1 VLVEDAKAHFAP
13 DSLKPRARLPDAFQ
27 VEPAR
32 GVSAAPI
39 FGQAGSEREALL
51 RVAAAAAGAHD
62 LEEVLEVAA
71 EEARAAIGAA
81 SLSVSRW
88 EREQGALRTIINVGE
103 LGPEEER
110 YPATEIYPL
119 HEDGNAERLILEGHA
134 YFNSIDAPGTDEVSV
149 RRLMWL
155 GKESEVGVPILVEG
169 EAWGEVYAT
178 TAPGQP
184 RFRGEDVR
192 FLETVAGQLAVAIGR
207 AELFSRVSRLAYED
221 PLTGL
226 ANRRALEERLQRA
239 VARAADRNDALAVL
253 LCDVDELKAI
263 NDQAGHDAGDRA
275 LQRVAEA
282 LVAAAAARP
291 GNLVGRLSG
300 DEFCIVMEGATL
312 EQARELA
319 GATLANLND
328 GIRISC
334 GAAALGR
341 GVDSLAELMR
351 AADAALYRAKRNG
364 GGQIF
369 TAGSRASDVTPR
381 PERRALRRT
390 TQERVRDA
398 ARELTARFDGDLAHD
413 GPLERIA
420 AVAIAL
426 SEALNTAA
434 WAISFAPAGGS
445 LIHTVVVA
453 DGRDKR
459 LEGLHIGLDNEVYSV
474 DEYPATARL
483 LESGAGAFVTN
494 VDDKSADGAERAL
507 LELFGRTSVLAASA
521 ADHDLTWLL
530 ELYSDDR
537 TAPLEEAL
545 VDATLLLRAAIP
557 PRSARKG
564 AALRDRWAQQVGLT
578 NALGARLAEET
589 AVQRMAE
596 ATVEEVHLA
605 MGLEATALVR
615 LREDGQL
622 EQAAGLGAFEQ
633 LEGLTMPAHHG
644 LVGRCLRE
652 RRVVL
657 VEDVT
662 REPDYAGTPA
672 TPDVRSELDVPV
684 IVDGNPWGVLTVQST
699 QPSAFDEGDA
709 SMVRSAAHQL
719 SAGLRAA
726 VLRERLERAQRGT
739 AEALKAALDARA
751 ARTAGSPSSLVQR
764 CEAVGRALEL
774 SEQELSALRYAA
786 TLHDIGELGVPE
798 AILNKP
804 GPLTDEE
811 RPAIRRHPL
820 IGEGILSPIDF
831 LADAVPLVR
840 AAHERWDG
848 TGYPDGLAGDQI
860 PLGARILFAC
870 DCFDAMTADR
880 PYRPA
885 LPVEEAKRELRRVA
899 GTQLDPVV
907 VDALLGVLDAGS

>member
-1 VLVEDAKAHFAP
+1 
-13 DSLKPRARLPDAFQ
+13 
-27 VEPAR
+27 
-32 GVSAAPI
+32 
-39 FGQAGSEREALL
+39 
-51 RVAAAAAGAHD
+51 VAAAAAGAHD

-110 YPATEIYPL
+110 YPATEVYLL
-119 HEDGNAERLILEGHA
+119 HEDGNAERLIHEGRA
-134 YFNSIDAPGTDEVSV
+134 YFNSVDSPDIDEVSA

-169 EAWGEVYAT
+169 ESWGEVYAT

-239 VARAADRNDALAVL
+239 VARAADRNVPLSVL

-263 NDQAGHDAGDRA
+263 NDDAGHDAGDRA
-275 LQRVAEA
+275 LQRVGKA

-300 DEFCIVMEGATL
+300 DEFCVVMEGATL

-319 GATLANLND
+319 GATLNNLNEED
-328 GIRISC
+328 GRSILISC

-341 GVDSLAELMR
+341 GVDNLAELMR

-369 TAGSRASDVTPR
+369 TAGSRASDVAPR

-390 TQERVRDA
+390 TQERMRDA
-398 ARELTARFDGDLAHD
+398 VRELTARFAGDLVHE
-413 GPLERIA
+413 GPLERIQ
-420 AVAIAL
+420 AVAVAL

-434 WAISFAPAGGS
+434 WAISFAPAGGDT
-445 LIHTVVVA
+445 IHTVIVA

-459 LEGLHIGLDNEVYSV
+459 LAGLHIGLDNEVYAV

-483 LESGAGAFVTN
+483 LEAGAGAFVTK
-494 VDDKSADGAERAL
+494 VDDKTADRAERAL
-507 LELFGRTSVLAASA
+507 LELLGRTSVLAAAA

-537 TAPLEEAL
+537 TAPLEEGVVEA
-545 VDATLLLRAAIP
+545 ALLLRAAIP

-564 AALRDRWAQQVGLT
+564 AVLRERWAQQVGLT
-578 NALGARLAEET
+578 NSLGARMAEET
-589 AVQRMAE
+589 SVQAMVDL
-596 ATVEEVHLA
+596 TVEEVHLA
-605 MGLEATALVR
+605 MGAAATALFR
-615 LREDGQL
+615 LRDD
-622 EQAAGLGAFEQ
+622 EQIELGAGLGAFEDP
-633 LEGLTMPAHHG
+633 EARDLTMPARVG
-644 LVGRCLRE
+644 LVWRCLRE

-657 VEDVT
+657 VPDVR
-662 REPDYAGTPA
+662 REPDYTSIPA
-672 TPDVRSELDVPV
+672 TADVRSELDVPV
-684 IVDGNPWGVLTVQST
+684 IVDGRPWGALSVQST
-699 QPSAFDEGDA
+699 EANAFDEGDA
-709 SMVRSAAHQL
+709 SMLRSAAHQL

-726 VLRERLERAQRGT
+726 MLRERLERAQQGT
-739 AEALKAALDARA
+739 AEALRAALDARA
-751 ARTAGSPSSLVQR
+751 AATLGTPSSLVQR
-764 CEAVGRALEL
+764 CEAVGRRLEL
-774 SEQELSALRYAA
+774 TDADLSALRYAA

-811 RPAIRRHPL
+811 RPAIERHPL
-820 IGEGILSPIDF
+820 IGEGILSPIEF
-831 LADAVPLVR
+831 LSESLPLVR

-848 TGYPDGLAGDQI
+848 TGYPDGLSGEEI
-860 PLGARILFAC
+860 PMGARILFAC
-870 DCFDAMTADR
+870 DCYDAMTTER

-885 LPVEEAKRELRRVA
+885 LSAEEAQQELRRVA
-899 GTQLDPVV
+899 GTQLDPRV

>member
-1 VLVEDAKAHFAP
+1 
-13 DSLKPRARLPDAFQ
+13 

-32 GVSAAPI
+32 GIAAAPSYV
-39 FGQAGSEREALL
+39 QAGSEREALL

-88 EREQGALRTIINVGE
+88 EREQGTLRTIINVGE

-110 YPATEIYPL
+110 YPNSEIYML
-119 HEDGNAERLILEGHA
+119 HEDGNAERLILEGRA
-134 YFNSIDAPGTDEVSV
+134 YFNSVDSPGIDEVSV

-239 VARAADRNDALAVL
+239 VARAADRDVPLAVL

-263 NDQAGHDAGDRA
+263 NDNAGHDAGDRA
-275 LQRVAEA
+275 LQRVGKA

-300 DEFCIVMEGATL
+300 DEFCVVMEGASV

-319 GATLANLND
+319 GQTLANLNED
-328 GIRISC
+328 GRALLISC

-341 GVDSLAELMR
+341 GVDTLADLMR

-369 TAGSRASDVTPR
+369 TAGSRASDVAPR

-390 TQERVRDA
+390 TQERLRDA
-398 ARELTARFDGDLAHD
+398 VRELTARFAGDLAQE
-413 GPLERIA
+413 GPLERIQ
-420 AVAIAL
+420 AVAVAL

-434 WAISFAPAGGS
+434 WSISFAPAGGDT
-445 LIHTVVVA
+445 IHTVMTA

-459 LEGLHIGLDNEVYSV
+459 VAGLHIGLDNEVYAMS
-474 DEYPATARL
+474 EYPATARL
-483 LESGAGAFVTN
+483 LQAGAGAFVAS
-494 VDDKSADGAERAL
+494 VDDQSADRAERTL
-507 LELFGRTSVLAASA
+507 LELLGRTSVLAASA

-530 ELYSDDR
+530 ELYADPR
-537 TAPLEEAL
+537 TAPLEEGA
-545 VDATLLLRAAIP
+545 VEAALLLRAAIP
-557 PRSARKG
+557 PRSGRKDT
-564 AALRDRWAQQVGLT
+564 ALRERWAQQVGLT
-578 NALGARLAEET
+578 NSLGARLAEET
-589 AVQRMAE
+589 GIQAMAE
-596 ATVEEVHLA
+596 VAVEEVHLT
-605 MGLEATALVR
+605 MGRHATALIV

-622 EQAAGLGAFEQ
+622 EMIAGLGALARPELRAF
-633 LEGLTMPAHHG
+633 TIPVHVG

-657 VEDVT
+657 VNDVT
-662 REPDYAGTPA
+662 QEPDYAGTPA
-672 TPDVRSELDVPV
+672 TVDVRSELDVPV
-684 IVDGNPWGVLTVQST
+684 VVDGKPWGVLSIQSNE
-699 QPSAFDEGDA
+699 PNAFDEGDA
-709 SMVRSAAHQL
+709 STLRSAAYQV

-726 VLRERLERAQRGT
+726 LLRERLERAQAGT

-751 ARTAGSPSSLVQR
+751 AANMATPSSLITR
-764 CEAVGRALEL
+764 CDAVGRRLEL
-774 SEQELSALRYAA
+774 SEADLSALRYAA
-786 TLHDIGELGVPE
+786 ALHDIGELGVPE

-811 RPAIRRHPL
+811 RPAIERHPL
-820 IGEGILSPIDF
+820 IGEGILSPLEF
-831 LADAVPLVR
+831 LNDTAPLVR

-848 TGYPDGLAGDQI
+848 TGYPDGLAGEEI

-870 DCFDAMTADR
+870 DCYEAMTDER
-880 PYRPA
+880 PYRAA
-885 LPVEEAKRELRRVA
+885 LPAEEAQRELRRVA
-899 GTQLDPVV
+899 GSQLDPRVV
-907 VDALLGVLDAGS
+907 EALLGVLDSGS

>member
-1 VLVEDAKAHFAP
+1 
-13 DSLKPRARLPDAFQ
+13 
-27 VEPAR
+27 
-32 GVSAAPI
+32 
-39 FGQAGSEREALL
+39 
-51 RVAAAAAGAHD
+51 VAAAAAGAHD

-88 EREQGALRTIINVGE
+88 EREKGALRTIINVGE
-103 LGPEEER
+103 LGPDEER
-110 YPATEIYPL
+110 YPANEIHPL
-119 HEDGNAERLILEGHA
+119 HDDLTTERLVLEGEG
-134 YFNSIDAPGTDEVSV
+134 YFASVDAHDIDEVSA
-149 RRLMWL
+149 RRLTRL

-239 VARAADRNDALAVL
+239 VARAADRGVPLAVL

-263 NDQAGHDAGDRA
+263 NDEAGHDAGDRA
-275 LQRVAEA
+275 LQRVAKA
-282 LVAAAAARP
+282 LVSAAAARP

-300 DEFCIVMEGATL
+300 DEFCVVMEGASL
-312 EQARELA
+312 EQGRELA
-319 GATLANLND
+319 GATLANLAEED
-328 GIRISC
+328 GRSILISC

-341 GVDSLAELMR
+341 GVDTLAELMR

-369 TAGSRASDVTPR
+369 TAGSRASDVAPR

-390 TQERVRDA
+390 SQERMRDA
-398 ARELTARFDGDLAHD
+398 VRELTSRFAGDLAHE
-413 GPLERIA
+413 GPLERME

-426 SEALNTAA
+426 SEALNTSG

-445 LIHTVVVA
+445 TIHTVSVA

-459 LEGLHIGLDNEVYSV
+459 LEGLHLGLDNDVYSV

-483 LESGAGAFVTN
+483 LQSGAGAFVAK
-494 VDDKSADGAERAL
+494 VDDQTSDRAERTL
-507 LELFGRTSVLAASA
+507 LELMGSTSVLAATA

-530 ELYSDDR
+530 ELYSDAR
-537 TAPLEEAL
+537 TAPLEEGL
-545 VDATLLLRAAIP
+545 VEASLLARAAIP
-557 PRSARKG
+557 PRSALKG
-564 AALRDRWAQQVGLT
+564 AALRERWTLQVGLT
-578 NALGARLAEET
+578 NALGTRLAEET
-589 AVQRMAE
+589 GERPMAE
-596 ATVEEVHLA
+596 AAVEEVHLA
-605 MGLEATALVR
+605 MGQEATALIR
-615 LREDGQL
+615 LRDDARL
-622 EQAAGLGAFEQ
+622 ELMAGRGAFGQPEVR
-633 LEGLTMPAHHG
+633 EHTMSARHG

-652 RRVVL
+652 QRVVL
-657 VEDVT
+657 AADVT
-662 REPDYAGTPA
+662 REPDYAGTPF

-684 IVDGNPWGVLTVQST
+684 IVDGRPWGVLSIQST
-699 QPSAFDEGDA
+699 QPNAFDEGDA
-709 SMVRSAAHQL
+709 SMLRSAAHQL

-726 VLRERLERAQRGT
+726 LLRERLDRAQLGT

-751 ARTAGSPSSLVQR
+751 ASTAGTPSSLVQR
-764 CEAVGRALEL
+764 CEAVARRLGLDDAD
-774 SEQELSALRYAA
+774 LSALRYAA

-798 AILNKP
+798 AILNKA

-811 RPAIRRHPL
+811 RPAIQRHPL
-820 IGEGILSPIDF
+820 IGEGILSPVEF

-848 TGYPDGLAGDQI
+848 TGYPDGLAGEQI

-870 DCFDAMTADR
+870 DSYDAMTAER

-885 LPVEEAKRELRRVA
+885 LAAEEATQELRRVA
-899 GTQLDPVV
+899 GTQLDPRV
-907 VDALLGVLDAGS
+907 VDALLGVLGPEQPARPAVQGEESSGS